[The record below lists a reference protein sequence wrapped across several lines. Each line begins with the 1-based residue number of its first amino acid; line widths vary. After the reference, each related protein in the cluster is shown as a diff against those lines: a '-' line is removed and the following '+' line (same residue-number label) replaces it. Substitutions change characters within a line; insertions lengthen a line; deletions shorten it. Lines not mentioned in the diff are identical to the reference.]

1 MALATQDNGRN
12 NPWQDRRV
20 FVTGGTG
27 LVGQWLT
34 RALLGRGAFP
44 VLLVRDGLPVM
55 YEFTESCV
63 IVRGDIRDQNLIE
76 RVLNEYDIDTAF
88 HLAAQADVTFANE
101 HPANAFSVNIQ
112 GTVSV
117 LEAVRR
123 IKPNAMVVVASSDKA
138 YGESDRLPYTED
150 TPLEGRNPYDC
161 SKSCAD
167 LIALSYLHTFGL
179 HIAITRCGNIY
190 GGGDLD
196 WKRLVPNTVRRI
208 LRGQTPVI
216 YGCGTETRDFF
227 YVEDVAGAYLTL
239 AEKDARGPY
248 NFSLGEEITV
258 RRMIE
263 TICKIMDAPVHV
275 QTLNNPAGMIA
286 HQVLDSSRARK
297 ELGWKPCYTLEEG
310 LRKTIAWYRE
320 YLK

>member
-1 MALATQDNGRN
+1 MVVSASKSS
-12 NPWQDRRV
+12 PWQDKRV
-20 FVTGGTG
+20 FVTGATG

-34 RALLGRGAFP
+34 RALIARKAHP
-44 VLLVRDGLPVM
+44 VLLVRDNLPAM
-55 YEFTESCV
+55 YEFVDLCA
-63 IVRGDIRDQNLIE
+63 IVRGDVRDQATIE
-76 RVLNEYDIDTAF
+76 RALNEYDIETVY
-88 HLAAQADVTFANE
+88 HLAAQADVTYANE
-101 HPANAFSVNIQ
+101 HPANAFSTNVQ

-123 IKPNAMVVVASSDKA
+123 IKPTAMVVLASSDKA
-138 YGESDRLPYTED
+138 YGDSDRLPYTED

-167 LIALSYLHTFGL
+167 LVALSYLHTFGL
-179 HIAITRCGNIY
+179 NVAITRCGNIY

-196 WKRLVPNTVRRI
+196 WKRLVPNTVRRL

-227 YVEDVAGAYLTL
+227 YVEDVVGAYLTL

-248 NFSLGEEITV
+248 NFSMGDEITV

-263 TICKIMDAPVHV
+263 TICKLMDRQVHI
-275 QTLNNPAGMIA
+275 QTLNNPHGMIA
-286 HQVLDSSRARK
+286 HQVLDSSRARV
-297 ELGWKPCYTLEEG
+297 ELGWSPLFTLEEG
-310 LRKTIAWYRE
+310 LRKTIAWYTE